1 MYTDLVVCIRD
12 GKYVWGAL
20 KRRVYTRI
28 FKAGCKDVYIRVGI
42 WVIFPRYFRLN
53 YLINSKDRIVQGKS
67 EKKRERER
75 KREKERERERRRQ
88 KTVEEDSDTSVSYLQ

>member
-1 MYTDLVVCIRD
+1 MCFLVFFNTLDEIGIKKKSGCIMYTDWVVCMFHIETVPSRD

-53 YLINSKDRIVQGKS
+53 YLINSKDRIV
-67 EKKRERER
+67 
-75 KREKERERERRRQ
+75 
-88 KTVEEDSDTSVSYLQ
+88 